1 LWKKSWKPSSTQSS
15 VQSQDFALGDGVDG
29 VRGSRGGGGGVE
41 ERSRLW
47 SKPAP
52 PSFSRRS
59 SGASSSKT
67 WFGDVAGTADAVL
80 FLERMAARWL
90 TLDAASVFL
99 TRFTG
104 LIPLAFDCLVLAAAA
119 LGVGVGVVLTS
130 CEGCAATAAKDRAA
144 VGEVEVAVAVFV
156 AGPFTVADGAT
167 GRADDT

>member
-1 LWKKSWKPSSTQSS
+1 
-15 VQSQDFALGDGVDG
+15 
-29 VRGSRGGGGGVE
+29 
-41 ERSRLW
+41 
-47 SKPAP
+47 
-52 PSFSRRS
+52 
-59 SGASSSKT
+59 
-67 WFGDVAGTADAVL
+67 
-80 FLERMAARWL
+80 MAARWL

-119 LGVGVGVVLTS
+119 LGVGVVLTS